1 MITNKNLEEISLENK
16 TQKISFDAITDAE
29 SDATPARHASFL
41 FFSHNFSPIISKEK
55 WSVHSPVEEKIY
67 YPFDP

>member
-1 MITNKNLEEISLENK
+1 MITNKSLEEISLENK

-29 SDATPARHASFL
+29 SDATHAHHASFL
-41 FFSHNFSPIISKEK
+41 LNFFSHNFQRKVISAFAGGREK
-55 WSVHSPVEEKIY
+55 KY

>member
-1 MITNKNLEEISLENK
+1 MITNKSLEEISLENK

-41 FFSHNFSPIISKEK
+41 FFSHNFQRKVISAFAGGRKNVLPF
-55 WSVHSPVEEKIY
+55 WSVVGS
-67 YPFDP
+67 